1 MKSGTFDRKTGALK
15 QPLGPTSSP
24 KAAFTLEGTV
34 TKDSARGRAIDST
47 GEGTFAIVRK
57 N

>member
-15 QPLGPTSSP
+15 LPLGPTSSP